1 MEPLYHTEL
10 EIPILSLLF
19 GLVLTLGLF
28 HLGQIIL
35 KKTGFNIIINKYSE
49 NDYQNILVSTSLTL
63 FIFYPLI
70 LFFDSGIFFFKI
82 YTYIIFSLGIFFL
95 FNFLKTYL
103 KIIPKSL
110 LTLRKPIFSFS
121 NLEILLIF
129 LLIFGFFLLSFAPV
143 TNADS
148 VDYHLFSA
156 KYLLKNG
163 HYPIFLTNFH
173 ATRLSGAGE
182 LMIAMGLLVGSE
194 QFSSILQACGLIT
207 LFGVLKKYNSNS
219 FFWLIILAS
228 PVLIFFISSIKPQL
242 FNICASSFVFTI
254 ILRELFIKTEISKKD
269 FFHVFIFCVFI
280 LFINTQVKFSFFLSS
295 FILTLLLIYLSI
307 KKKIYFKT
315 FSTLFFLYFLIILL
329 PIIWRYNQFG
339 GNFFE
344 LFISPF
350 STELYGLKA
359 FKSYLVNLNQGNL
372 FLWMIFP
379 RDTKLLSQTLGLGTL
394 LFIFLFFKIKKE
406 NIFMIVIILSFII
419 FIHNFGQYT
428 ARFFLEIYFWLS
440 FFFVIFSN
448 KFKTNLFYR
457 LIICGQSLMVI
468 AILFFGVITLTKGV
482 FTKNQRDQVLS
493 NHANGYLFFK
503 WTNHQLKKHKY
514 TGPIISSKR
523 SIGFLNNFSIPP
535 EHLYFVNY
543 NKKEALPYIAE
554 IKKLNPKYI
563 IVSKETNLFDIYNNC
578 IIKEIEIGKK
588 IDKYAVR
595 NPFLKSNTYS
605 DVHIYELNMEKYP
618 NCLSTVSNNEYL
630 R

>member
-1 MEPLYHTEL
+1 MDPLYHTEL
-10 EIPILSLLF
+10 EVPILSLLF
-19 GLVLTLGLF
+19 GLVLILGLYR
-28 HLGQIIL
+28 LGQIIL
-35 KKTGFNIIINKYSE
+35 QKTSYNIIINKYSKS
-49 NDYQNILVSTSLTL
+49 NYQNILVSTSLTI

-70 LFFDSGIFFFKI
+70 LFLDSGIFFFKI
-82 YTYIIFSLGIFFL
+82 YTYIVFSLGIFFL
-95 FNFLKTYL
+95 FKFLKVYL
-103 KIIPKSL
+103 KIIPKNL
-110 LTLRKPIFSFS
+110 PTLRKPIFSIS
-121 NLEILLIF
+121 NLEVLLIF
-129 LLIFGFFLLSFAPV
+129 LSIAGFFLLSFAPV

-156 KYLLKNG
+156 KYLLQNG

-173 ATRLSGAGE
+173 STRLSGAGE

-207 LFGVLKKYNSNS
+207 LFGVLKRYNSSS
-219 FFWLIILAS
+219 FLWLIILAC

-242 FNICASSFVFTI
+242 FNICASSFIFTI
-254 ILRELFIKTEISKKD
+254 IFRELFIKTKINKKE
-269 FFHVFIFCVFI
+269 FFQVFIFCIFI

-307 KKKIYFKT
+307 NKKIYFKT
-315 FSTLFFLYFLIILL
+315 FSALVFLYILIILL
-329 PIIWRYNQFG
+329 PIIWKYTEFG

-350 STELYGLKA
+350 STELYGLKD
-359 FKSYLVNLNQGNL
+359 FKSYLVNLNQGNI

-379 RDTKLLSQTLGLGTL
+379 QDTKLLSQTLGLGTL
-394 LFIFLFFKIKKE
+394 LFIFLFFKIKIE
-406 NIFMIVIILSFII
+406 NIFMIVIILSFMI

-440 FFFVIFSN
+440 FFFVILSN

-457 LIICGQSLMVI
+457 IIICGQSLMVI

-482 FTKNQRDQVLS
+482 VTKNQRDQVLS

-523 SIGFLNNFSIPP
+523 SIGFLNNISIPP
-535 EHLYFVNY
+535 EHLYFIDY
-543 NKKEALPYIAE
+543 TKEEAHPYIEE

-578 IIKEIEIGKK
+578 IIKEIEVGKK
-588 IDKYAVR
+588 IDKLAVR
-595 NPFLKSNTYS
+595 NPFLKSTTYS
-605 DVHIYELNMEKYP
+605 DVYIYELNMEKFP
-618 NCLSTVSNNEYL
+618 GCLSTESENVYVK
-630 R
+630 